1 MKVVF
6 VIGLWIF
13 VILTIVELQRAGIRI
28 GFGISERNRTEIKN
42 GLKILVNFIVLSAVF
57 VLLLKFIAPLVF

>member
-6 VIGLWIF
+6 VAGLWVF
-13 VILTIVELQRAGIRI
+13 VILTVVELQRAGIRI
-28 GFGISERNRTEIKN
+28 AFGISERNRTEIKN
-42 GLKILVNFIVLSAVF
+42 GLKIFVNFIVLTAVF